1 MRDHLILKLQGV
13 MQAWGEHTFEGLRP
27 STNFPTRSALAGLL
41 AACLGIDRNDRKQQQ
56 ALADS
61 FLYAVRQDET
71 RWSVIKMTDYH
82 TVKDAREDYVG
93 LKSHETII
101 TQREY
106 LLDAAFTVAIWN
118 TEGAAYSLDALQT
131 AVCKPH
137 YTPFLG
143 RRSCPITRPLFDCRV
158 QAVNSDEA
166 LKLVEPV
173 AGVIYSED
181 DLPVIAGRNKQR
193 HRVRDVPLPNQPRQ
207 FASRMVYVYGKDNAH
222 VSE

>member
-82 TVKDAREDYVG
+82 TVKDARED
-93 LKSHETII
+93 
-101 TQREY
+101 
-106 LLDAAFTVAIWN
+106 LLA
-118 TEGAAYSLDALQT
+118 
-131 AVCKPH
+131 
-137 YTPFLG
+137 
-143 RRSCPITRPLFDCRV
+143 
-158 QAVNSDEA
+158 
-166 LKLVEPV
+166 
-173 AGVIYSED
+173 
-181 DLPVIAGRNKQR
+181 
-193 HRVRDVPLPNQPRQ
+193 
-207 FASRMVYVYGKDNAH
+207 
-222 VSE
+222 